1 MVMTPEQ
8 RAEVQT
14 NSRWAPEVVNL
25 LTLLWLRGD
34 TALQVATELNRV
46 FAFSHPLTRN
56 AVISKIARLD
66 LPARVTP
73 YRPPSRPV
81 RAKAAP
87 KPKPP
92 PPPPPTACGPKR
104 QPAPEQG
111 RMTYA
116 EHRDFRDC
124 AMFCE
129 GEEGVNGRV
138 CGKPCAIG
146 MTFCPSCVALA
157 YKPEPARK
165 QGRAA

>member
-1 MVMTPEQ
+1 MMTPEQ
-8 RAEVQT
+8 RAEAQV
-14 NSRWAPEVVNL
+14 NSKWAPEVVKL

-34 TALQVATELNRV
+34 SASQVATELNRV

-56 AVISKIARLD
+56 AVISKIMRLD

-92 PPPPPTACGPKR
+92 PAPKVR
-104 QPAPEQG
+104 APNRPPAPEQG

-116 EHRDFRDC
+116 EHRDFQHC

-138 CGKPCAIG
+138 CGKPCVIG
-146 MTFCPSCVALA
+146 MTFCPDCLGLVYVPAP
-157 YKPEPARK
+157 KPKAR
-165 QGRAA
+165 RAA